1 MVYPAGFKE
10 EKVMT
15 SLKIRRN
22 FIATCLTV
30 AALTISS
37 PAFPILGSGKV
48 VFDPAN
54 HVENIATALSTAAAA
69 SSLAKIFEEAIIIN
83 AGGINAFETFSN
95 SVEMKQMIGILQA
108 TDQMQLA
115 LREGKKSFDNIQNV
129 FGASPYKD
137 WSNFASNIAAR
148 KSSGDAQ
155 AIMLYDSAY
164 AADQQI
170 RKAFEANKKIMQSAL
185 LINGPTKALQAN
197 INAVSALIDQNQ
209 AMLFTMSAQA
219 KSQAHEL
226 SRQAQEREQ
235 KETSIKDY
243 RDAARKAYEA
253 DARLINSRP

>member
-1 MVYPAGFKE
+1 
-10 EKVMT
+10 MT

-170 RKAFEANKKIMQSAL
+170 RKAFEANKKILILGSVNAIIYKNVFTKIMANKMWFTNLEHGKRVQSCQDL
-185 LINGPTKALQAN
+185 TP
-197 INAVSALIDQNQ
+197 DQTYLVILN
-209 AMLFTMSAQA
+209 
-219 KSQAHEL
+219 
-226 SRQAQEREQ
+226 
-235 KETSIKDY
+235 Y
-243 RDAARKAYEA
+243 C
-253 DARLINSRP
+253 